1 MSISNV
7 AVSTWIR
14 KNTRRHRRRRLHPPM
29 RIAVWI
35 LVRRPRSLGMSRQ
48 RIRDHYEPPLTQVDL
63 DAAWNYYEQHP
74 DEIELAIE
82 ENNEAD

>member
-7 AVSTWIR
+7 AVSTWIQKTPGVIGGDACIR
-14 KNTRRHRRRRLHPPM
+14 DT
-29 RIAVWI
+29 RIAVWM
-35 LVRRPRSLGMSRQ
+35 LVDARNLGMSDE
-48 RIRDHYEPPLTQVDL
+48 RIRDRYEPPLTQVDL